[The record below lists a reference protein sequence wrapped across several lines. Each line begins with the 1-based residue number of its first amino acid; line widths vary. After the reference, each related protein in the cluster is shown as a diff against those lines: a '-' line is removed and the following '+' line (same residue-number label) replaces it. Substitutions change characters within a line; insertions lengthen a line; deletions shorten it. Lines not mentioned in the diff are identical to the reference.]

1 MGFYLANC
9 GWVLSCLSSY
19 LTVILLLLLMCLLSL
34 FVLSPTSTMSGLP
47 CTPFV
52 SCNMCI
58 MISGQ
63 VLWKRCSIGLVR
75 CSGHSQHSQCS
86 WHGVHMITDTDP
98 LPGMHLND
106 AHLSFLEPCLK
117 HSQELLSG
125 FAAENSKSI
134 QIIQIILYL

>member
-1 MGFYLANC
+1 
-9 GWVLSCLSSY
+9 
-19 LTVILLLLLMCLLSL
+19 
-34 FVLSPTSTMSGLP
+34 
-47 CTPFV
+47 
-52 SCNMCI
+52 
-58 MISGQ
+58 
-63 VLWKRCSIGLVR
+63 
-75 CSGHSQHSQCS
+75 
-86 WHGVHMITDTDP
+86 MITDTDP